1 MVTATASLRRVI
13 AALAVGGVLV
23 AAPTSS
29 QADESSEPDNPGLP
43 HIVCTE
49 EQQALG
55 ACVGDEERNLTNWL
69 SFAQVGRTGSLP
81 AKQWGQIPLTMLAST
96 VLFYNYNHQ
105 AENPGPGELLDEQF
119 IEADAFLVSP
129 KGSKDAYGDSALI
142 PVRTVAFGSI
152 PVEIT
157 LQVSQQRDGDD
168 LPTAINVKTG
178 QEAYTTENDGYSAR
192 VVVRPAVID
201 QPLTVR
207 VRKVVVD
214 GVDVQ
219 LSDATC
225 RTAQTARL
233 RVASER
239 QEMVI
244 DQRDPV
250 TSVSDN
256 IFDPDHGFYGLSG
269 GTLNGTI
276 DIPAFTGCTTSPGDD
291 LSPLLTSAISS
302 PDNPVTL
309 RVGGLGCF
317 TFDGVR
323 PRPTQP
329 GANTAEEAG
338 CSEIDNPNNPKLR
351 TIPFPLDFP
360 DYAPGE
366 QPPG

>member
-23 AAPTSS
+23 AAPASS
-29 QADESSEPDNPGLP
+29 QADEPSAREDPGLP
-43 HIVCTE
+43 YIRCTE
-49 EQQALG
+49 ELQA
-55 ACVGDEERNLTNWL
+55 VGGCTNDEDLNLYNWL
-69 SFAQVGRTGSLP
+69 NFAQVGRTGSLP
-81 AKQWGQIPLTMLAST
+81 AKQWAQIPLTMLASN
-96 VLFYNYNHQ
+96 VLFYGYSHY
-105 AENPGPGELLDEQF
+105 EEHPGPGELLNEQF
-119 IEADAFLVSP
+119 IEAQAFLVSP
-129 KGSKDAYGDSALI
+129 KGSKDDYGDSALI

-168 LPTAINVKTG
+168 LPTAIKVKTA
-178 QEAYTTENDGYSAR
+178 QDQYETETDGYSSR
-192 VVVRPAVID
+192 VVVSPAVID

-207 VRKVVVD
+207 VRKVAVD

-219 LSDATC
+219 LSGATC

-239 QEMVI
+239 QEMVL
-244 DQRDPV
+244 DLRDPV
-250 TSVSDN
+250 KNFSDN
-256 IFDPDHGFYGLSG
+256 LFDPDHGFYGLSG

-276 DIPAFTGCTTSPGDD
+276 DIPAFTGCTTAPGDD
-291 LSPLLTSAISS
+291 LSPLLSSAISS

-309 RVGGLGCF
+309 RIGGLGCF
-317 TFDGVR
+317 SFDGVR

-360 DYAPGE
+360 DYAPGD
-366 QPPG
+366 QPPE